1 MKQRIGR
8 RDGRLPGFMY
18 ELHRLYEKG
27 ETVMRNEKSQFN
39 NIGIKKHLPMM
50 GVGPIYGAV
59 IIAITVIAVIAGKST
74 AFEAGGGNFLKI
86 PLLILGILLIVLGVY
101 LWAGA
106 LFQSKIDSHIAE
118 NRLATTGVYGLVRNP
133 IYSAFMFFCTGA
145 LMIAGN
151 LFFLPL
157 FFFYWI
163 FMTVLM
169 KCTEEKWLKSLYG
182 REYEEYCRRVNRCI
196 PWIPKGNGGK
206 ETQI

>member
-1 MKQRIGR
+1 M
-8 RDGRLPGFMY
+8 
-18 ELHRLYEKG
+18 
-27 ETVMRNEKSQFN
+27 T
-39 NIGIKKHLPMM
+39 

-59 IIAITVIAVIAGKST
+59 IIAVTVIAVIAGKSKV
-74 AFEAGGGNFLKI
+74 FEAGRVNFLKT
-86 PLLILGILLIVLGVY
+86 PLLIIGILLIVFGLY

-106 LFQSKIDSHIAE
+106 LFQSKIDSHIVE
-118 NRLATTGVYGLVRNP
+118 NRLATIGVYGLVRNP

-169 KCTEEKWLKSLYG
+169 KCTEEKWLKNLYG
-182 REYEEYCRRVNRCI
+182 KEYEEYCRRVNRCI

>member
-1 MKQRIGR
+1 MADKKQ
-8 RDGRLPGFMY
+8 
-18 ELHRLYEKG
+18 
-27 ETVMRNEKSQFN
+27 
-39 NIGIKKHLPMM
+39 HLPMM
-50 GVGPIYGAV
+50 
-59 IIAITVIAVIAGKST
+59 
-74 AFEAGGGNFLKI
+74 
-86 PLLILGILLIVLGVY
+86 GVY

-169 KCTEEKWLKSLYG
+169 KCTEEKWLKNLYD

-196 PWIPKGNGGK
+196 PWREKRQSW
-206 ETQI
+206 E

>member
-1 MKQRIGR
+1 MADKKQ
-8 RDGRLPGFMY
+8 
-18 ELHRLYEKG
+18 
-27 ETVMRNEKSQFN
+27 
-39 NIGIKKHLPMM
+39 HLPMM

-74 AFEAGGGNFLKI
+74 TFEAGGVNFLKI

-145 LMIAGN
+145 LMIAEN

>member
-1 MKQRIGR
+1 
-8 RDGRLPGFMY
+8 
-18 ELHRLYEKG
+18 
-27 ETVMRNEKSQFN
+27 
-39 NIGIKKHLPMM
+39 MM

-59 IIAITVIAVIAGKST
+59 IIAVTVISVITGKST
-74 AFEAGGGNFLKI
+74 TFQTCRVTFLKI
-86 PLLILGILLIVLGVY
+86 PLLIIGILLIILGVY

-106 LFQSKIDSHIAE
+106 LFRSKIDSHIAE

-169 KCTEEKWLKSLYG
+169 KCTEEKWLKNLYG

>member
-1 MKQRIGR
+1 M
-8 RDGRLPGFMY
+8 
-18 ELHRLYEKG
+18 
-27 ETVMRNEKSQFN
+27 T
-39 NIGIKKHLPMM
+39 

-59 IIAITVIAVIAGKST
+59 IIAVTVIAVIAGKSKV
-74 AFEAGGGNFLKI
+74 FEAGRVNFLKT
-86 PLLILGILLIVLGVY
+86 PLLIIGILLIVFGLY

-106 LFQSKIDSHIAE
+106 LFQSKIDSHIVE
-118 NRLATTGVYGLVRNP
+118 NRLATIGVYGLVRNP

-169 KCTEEKWLKSLYG
+169 KCTEEKWLKNLYG
-182 REYEEYCRRVNRCI
+182 KEYEEYCRRVNRCI
-196 PWIPKGNGGK
+196 PWFPKK
-206 ETQI
+206 Q